1 MGKTATKSIQRK
13 VRDNIQH
20 VRDRIAQACS
30 RTNRDP
36 ASVRLVAVTK
46 SVDVEVIRIVLES
59 GLVDLGESRVQQL
72 AQRAAMIAET
82 QKRRRILDGQR
93 GTVAPV
99 WHMIGHLQR
108 NKVRSAVQWA
118 TVFHSV
124 DSLRLAEEISSES
137 GRCNQVADV
146 LLQVNVAGERSKH
159 GIAVG
164 AIEVFCE
171 QICALPGVRLVGLM
185 SMMPLVDDPE
195 EVRPLFRRLREIAED
210 LVTQGCVSSE
220 VCELSMGMSNDF
232 EVAIEEGATMVR
244 VGAAL
249 FEGLSVAKTG

>member
-13 VRDNIQH
+13 VQDNIQG
-20 VRDRIAQACS
+20 VRDRIVQACG
-30 RTNRDP
+30 RANRDP

-46 SVDVEVIRIVLES
+46 SVDVEVIRVVLEA

-72 AQRAAMIAET
+72 AQRGAMIAET
-82 QKRRRILDGQR
+82 QKRRRILDGQH
-93 GTVAPV
+93 GAVVPV

-108 NKVRSAVQWA
+108 NKVRSAMEWA

-124 DSLRLAEEISSES
+124 DSLRLAEEINSEACQ
-137 GRCNQVADV
+137 RNLVADV
-146 LLQVNVAGERSKH
+146 LLQVNVAGEKSKH

-171 QICALPGVRLVGLM
+171 QIRALAGVRLIGLM

-210 LVTQGCVSSE
+210 LVTQECVCSKA
-220 VCELSMGMSNDF
+220 CELSMGMSNDF

-244 VGAAL
+244 VGTAL
-249 FEGLSVAKTG
+249 FEGLSTAKA